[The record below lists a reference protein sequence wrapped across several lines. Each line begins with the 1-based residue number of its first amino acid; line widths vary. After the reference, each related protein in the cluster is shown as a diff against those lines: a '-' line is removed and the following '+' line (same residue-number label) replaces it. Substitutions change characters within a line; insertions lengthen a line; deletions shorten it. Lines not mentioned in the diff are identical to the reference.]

1 MKIEYISIF
10 LVRCF
15 TYFMRIVLKS
25 KCTTINKNCVLKMV
39 FENVENKVLF
49 SLCFFWIGVLVGWF
63 IGVG

>member
-39 FENVENKVLF
+39 FENVENKVLI
-49 SLCFFWIGVLVGWF
+49 SLCFFWI
-63 IGVG
+63 